1 MATRGKRRDS
11 GGSFSFSSWRPGAVD
26 AERSTGELVADFLL
40 VTESLTR
47 EEVAKI
53 AGVSIGTLCRWE
65 RTPGHSLGK
74 ETRKRIQRYLTRRE
88 KEAKAPPPSVP
99 VAA

>member
-1 MATRGKRRDS
+1 MAIRGKRRES
-11 GGSFSFSSWRPGAVD
+11 SAPVSFSGWRPGASD
-26 AERSTGELVADFLL
+26 AARGTGALVADFLL
-40 VTESLTR
+40 VTESLPR

-74 ETRKRIQRYLTRRE
+74 ETRKRILRYLARRE
-88 KEAKAPPPSVP
+88 KR
-99 VAA
+99 AA